1 MGDATV
7 DFYIFLCELGFFGLI
22 AFEQSDI
29 RSYGP
34 REGHKS
40 GPAWSRNMKRV
51 ERFFYWM
58 VGCIVLSMGA
68 FLAIEGAT
76 GFYLF
81 VFLCGML
88 GCLLD
93 MSATLLHHFRKR
105 HKSDSERDRNTTMT
119 QRSISWVS
127 VLSSAII
134 TVTLLSACVYLTVE
148 EATGLALFTVL
159 IVTLWCLLSML
170 ETLTHYVW
178 RRHKS
183 GPVWYLNMTERQRS
197 MGLGV
202 AGIAGAFVCAY
213 LAWF

>member
-1 MGDATV
+1 MADETTDV
-7 DFYIFLCELGFFGLI
+7 NIFLLQLGVFGVLAI
-22 AFEQSDI
+22 EVLDI
-29 RSYGP
+29 RGLRL
-34 REGHKS
+34 RERHKS
-40 GPAWSRNMKRV
+40 DSAWPRNMKRLD
-51 ERFFYWM
+51 RFFYWTLGGM
-58 VGCIVLSMGA
+58 VLCIGTV
-68 FLAIEGAT
+68 LAIDGAT

-81 VFLCGML
+81 AFMCGML